1 MWETRVR
8 SLGQEDP
15 LEKEMTT
22 HSSILAWRIP
32 WREEPGRLQSMG
44 SQRVGHDWGTSLSNP
59 LTYYMTS
66 CLQALAVTGNGAIN
80 VHMKVLCR
88 HKCSTHFGNYQ
99 GAWLMA
105 YIQRVCLVKIGQIVF
120 QSGYT
125 IFHLFQPW
133 VRVSATPHPR
143 QHLLCRHLD
152 FGPSNRCVGASP
164 CCSHQFS
171 TWCEELTHWKR
182 PWCWE
187 RLRARREG
195 GQQSMRWLDGITD
208 SMDMS
213 LSNLLEIVKDRE
225 AWHAAVHGVAKC
237 RTQLSDWTTATTI
250 DIWCEGSFYW
260 PIFYLFFGEVSV
272 QVFCPVFNWV
282 IDFLFLE
289 FQVLI
294 YFAKSPLVDVSFANI
309 FSQSVA
315 CLLMVLRSVVC
326 KPSARA
332 LCVRRSLRSSK
343 DRGVNQRGRGWG
355 TNL

>member
-1 MWETRVR
+1 MATPFFISSNNEWEF
-8 SLGQEDP
+8 L
-15 LEKEMTT
+15 LLF
-22 HSSILAWRIP
+22 ILASICCCW
-32 WREEPGRLQSMG
+32 
-44 SQRVGHDWGTSLSNP
+44 
-59 LTYYMTS
+59 
-66 CLQALAVTGNGAIN
+66 
-80 VHMKVLCR
+80 
-88 HKCSTHFGNYQ
+88 
-99 GAWLMA
+99 
-105 YIQRVCLVKIGQIVF
+105 
-120 QSGYT
+120 
-125 IFHLFQPW
+125 
-133 VRVSATPHPR
+133 
-143 QHLLCRHLD
+143 HLD

-171 TWCEELTHWKR
+171 TWCGELTHWKR
-182 PWCWE
+182 PGCWE

-213 LSNLLEIVKDRE
+213 LSKLLEIVKDRE
-225 AWHAAVHGVAKC
+225 AWRVAVHGVAKC
-237 RTQLSDWTTATTI
+237 QTQLSNWITATTI

-332 LCVRRSLRSSK
+332 LCVRRSLRSPK

-355 TNL
+355 TNLSSPLPHFFCFNQRDLTSFSLYVKVSQEVHSFKRILFLQMVRKTMKLKLNPQF